1 MYAIVDYERK
11 HGGIILDSSQRPAN
25 IVTIKGESSRNPDI
39 ETNAFCFPVSNIHTS
54 SPEYLYIMEKKAHLV
69 VRMLENR
76 QVLLSLLT
84 ILQFLIPK
92 KGCSTA
98 KGFRFLH
105 SLLDVSYK
113 KQDSGANDSC
123 YFKVG
128 ATAAVASAE
137 QAAGPRLQRS
147 PVQGWS
153 QGLVQHGLEH
163 QHIHKGNQDILGLLP
178 LHIVRHSLYLFFSLF
193 NSAILFRSLPPF
205 FIFSQSSLWRA
216 RTRRCSWTSGCGW
229 AATPSLSSSSSSTE
243 RETRLSWRS
252 TRLAIII
259 FFCKIRYGSCF
270 YYNLALLI

>member
-98 KGFRFLH
+98 K
-105 SLLDVSYK
+105 
-113 KQDSGANDSC
+113 
-123 YFKVG
+123 
-128 ATAAVASAE
+128 ASVFFT
-137 QAAGPRLQRS
+137 PYWMYLIKS
-147 PVQGWS
+147 KI
-153 QGLVQHGLEH
+153 QGLMTAV
-163 QHIHKGNQDILGLLP
+163 ILRLGQQQLLQV
-178 LHIVRHSLYLFFSLF
+178 LNKL
-193 NSAILFRSLPPF
+193 
-205 FIFSQSSLWRA
+205 
-216 RTRRCSWTSGCGW
+216 
-229 AATPSLSSSSSSTE
+229 
-243 RETRLSWRS
+243 
-252 TRLAIII
+252 
-259 FFCKIRYGSCF
+259 
-270 YYNLALLI
+270 LALASNARQSKADPKAWSNMVWNTNTFTKVIRTFWVYCHCTL